1 MTLTLFLI
9 PLNASVSIANFE
21 QVNPSWVMV
30 NNCSNSEEIRKLM
43 QYKEIH

>member
-21 QVNPSWVMV
+21 QVNPSWIMV
-30 NNCSNSEEIRKLM
+30 NICSNS
-43 QYKEIH
+43 KEI